1 MVERAGRFACAA
13 DEVWRLQRGSDADC
27 LLFQRWTNGGERITD
42 RGSRQGFWVFAPGG
56 QVLGRINTRSPERVS
71 AMFDEALERWEALPA
86 DERRLPNGVELET
99 AHRWELGY
107 PEGGL
112 AIERFSR
119 DVGPDGLDAP
129 PSDRWNRDTLW
140 CSVAEVAEMLPPE
153 CAVGERF
160 ELGVLADRLA
170 RFALVDDARGQTLP
184 YAPEEVERATLTA
197 EVVALDGERVEL
209 ILVGATSASS
219 DGTWRLGDNL
229 WRPKRGFP
237 HSIRCTLMGSA
248 IVDLEAARFVDLDL
262 VALGETLGDHAS
274 VDEALA
280 ASDIDRRRWP
290 SFRRALA
297 RLAASDFLEPT

>member
-1 MVERAGRFACAA
+1 M
-13 DEVWRLQRGSDADC
+13 
-27 LLFQRWTNGGERITD
+27 
-42 RGSRQGFWVFAPGG
+42 FAPGG

-153 CAVGERF
+153 CAVGDRF

-262 VALGETLGDHAS
+262 VALGERIGRTQFNGRGRGPDLGPSSVGFHLSLAPDRLAPTFVAMYGVDWIPQPEVPTWRDSPDEVDAS
-274 VDEALA
+274 
-280 ASDIDRRRWP
+280 RRR
-290 SFRRALA
+290 
-297 RLAASDFLEPT
+297 